1 MDSAKL
7 EKFLESVDELRESI
21 KELLKK
27 QGCAPAAEQ
36 AENRWPQH
44 GDEYFYIDGDGDI
57 FSAQWDGADL
67 DRDRLA
73 FGNVFETEE
82 DAREKRDWLT
92 ARRILIEDT
101 KGFKPN
107 WCVLENKFFVQY
119 AYCDDDDPSG
129 LDVECACFIKA
140 GEIYFE
146 NRKDAMDSI
155 AKHRKEW
162 MIYLGIETEGGG
174 NGQTN

>member
-36 AENRWPQH
+36 VENGWPQY
-44 GDEYFYIDGDGDI
+44 GDECFYIDSDGDI
-57 FSAQWDGADL
+57 LSLSWDGVDL
-67 DRDRLA
+67 DRGLLA
-73 FGNVFETEE
+73 FGNAFKSKE
-82 DAREKRDWLT
+82 DARKVRDWLT

-119 AYCDDDDPSG
+119 AYCDGGPSG

-162 MIYLGIETEGGG
+162 MIYLGVEAEGGEE
-174 NGQTN
+174 